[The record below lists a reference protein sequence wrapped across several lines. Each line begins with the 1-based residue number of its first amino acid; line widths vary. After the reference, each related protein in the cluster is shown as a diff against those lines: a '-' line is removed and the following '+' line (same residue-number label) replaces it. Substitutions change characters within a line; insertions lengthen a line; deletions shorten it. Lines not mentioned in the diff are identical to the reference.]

1 MKELNQQETIAY
13 LIQRLLARVFAIV
26 VGVVVIVGISLY
38 LFTSYVAVVNDAGVV
53 RGGSQRIVKQ
63 VLAGADASQT
73 TQKIEGLLKDLGS
86 RVHLGSFPGKRD
98 AAEAYWNSEVK
109 PAIAEYEQTKNPARL
124 LEASETYFGKTNEM
138 VEAAQTLVDVMA
150 VLLYVLLAGF
160 IAAVGLVLRR
170 VYYTF
175 QERVVNPL
183 AALEDSVNK
192 LANGHM
198 TQKFSYPRQDEI
210 GALYE
215 LLNKMRT
222 AILGYVQ
229 DIEKNLNTMAAGD
242 LVTTTDMKYIGDYE
256 PIQRNIN
263 HIRQTLCAEM
273 ESMGDM
279 AEQVAVS
286 SGEVSKVSQSLAE
299 GAMSQNESVQDLQNK
314 IHATMAENAK
324 VESFVEQARQSS
336 RLTNDSI
343 EMSRRQMDNV
353 VAAMHD
359 ISAASEEIRSILGTL
374 DEITGQTSLLSLN
387 ASIEA
392 ARAGEAGRGFAVV
405 AEEVRKLAEQSAL
418 STQNIQMLINKALAA
433 IESGTKVV
441 GTAAESLSGITENTE
456 AVNKV
461 IEQLHL
467 QSLEQQ
473 KMMEQV
479 NNLSRDILGVVTD
492 NSAVSEEC
500 AASSNELSTFSDSLK
515 DSVGKFRTK

>member
-1 MKELNQQETIAY
+1 MNQQETIAY

-109 PAIAEYEQTKNPARL
+109 PAIAEYEQTKNPAHL

-299 GAMSQNESVQDLQNK
+299 GAMSQNESVQNLQNK

>member
-1 MKELNQQETIAY
+1 MNQQETIAY

-98 AAEAYWNSEVK
+98 AAETYWQNEVK
-109 PAIAEYEQTKNPARL
+109 PAIAEYEQTKNPAHL

-299 GAMSQNESVQDLQNK
+299 GAMSQNESVQNLQNK

-343 EMSRRQMDNV
+343 EMSRKQMDNV

-405 AEEVRKLAEQSAL
+405 AEEVRKLAEQSAGRTVGAQHAEYPDAYQQGPG
-418 STQNIQMLINKALAA
+418 SHREWY
-433 IESGTKVV
+433 ESRRHGGRVPV
-441 GTAAESLSGITENTE
+441 GD
-456 AVNKV
+456 
-461 IEQLHL
+461 H
-467 QSLEQQ
+467 
-473 KMMEQV
+473 
-479 NNLSRDILGVVTD
+479 
-492 NSAVSEEC
+492 
-500 AASSNELSTFSDSLK
+500 
-515 DSVGKFRTK
+515 GKYRGRQ

>member
-1 MKELNQQETIAY
+1 MNKQETIAY
-13 LIQRLLARVFAIV
+13 LIQRLLAQVFAIV
-26 VGVVVIVGISLY
+26 VGVVVVVAVSLY

-53 RGGSQRIVKQ
+53 RGGSQRVVKQ
-63 VLAGADASQT
+63 VLAGSDASDT
-73 TQKIEGLLKDLGS
+73 TQRVESILQGLGS
-86 RVHLGSFPGKRD
+86 RMHLGSFPEKRD
-98 AAEAYWNSEVK
+98 AAEKYWMTEVK
-109 PAIAEYEQTKNPARL
+109 PAISEYQKSKDAAHL
-124 LEASETYFGKTNEM
+124 LEVSETYFAKTNEM

-150 VLLYVLLAGF
+150 VILYLLLAAF
-160 IAAVGLVLRR
+160 IAAVGMVLRR

-175 QERVVNPL
+175 QERVVEPL
-183 AALEDSVNK
+183 DSLEGSVNQ
-192 LANGHM
+192 LAKGHM
-198 TQKFSYPRQDEI
+198 SQKFSYPRRDEI
-210 GALYE
+210 GALYD
-215 LLNKMRT
+215 LLNEMRT

-242 LVTTTDMKYIGDYE
+242 LVSTTQMKYIGDYE

-273 ESMGDM
+273 QSMGDM

-314 IHATMAENAK
+314 IHETMAENAK
-324 VESFVEQARQSS
+324 VESFVEAARESS
-336 RLTNDSI
+336 RLTNESI
-343 EMSRRQMDNV
+343 DMSRQQMDNV

-374 DEITGQTSLLSLN
+374 DEITGQTALLSLN

-418 STQNIQMLINKALAA
+418 STQNIQTLINKALSA

-441 GTAAESLSGITENTE
+441 GTAADSLSGITENTE

-461 IEQLHL
+461 IEQLRQ
-467 QSLEQQ
+467 QSLAQQ

-479 NNLSRDILGVVTD
+479 NSLSRDILGVVTD

-500 AASSNELSTFSDSLK
+500 AASSTELSNFSDSLK
-515 DSVGKFRTK
+515 DSVNKFRTK

>member
-1 MKELNQQETIAY
+1 MNKQETIAY
-13 LIQRLLARVFAIV
+13 LIQRLLAQVFAIV
-26 VGVVVIVGISLY
+26 VGVVVVVAVSLY

-53 RGGSQRIVKQ
+53 RGGSQRVVKQ
-63 VLAGADASQT
+63 VLAGSDASDT
-73 TQKIEGLLKDLGS
+73 TQRVESILQGLGS
-86 RVHLGSFPGKRD
+86 RMHLGSFPEKRD
-98 AAEAYWNSEVK
+98 AAEKYWMTEVK
-109 PAIAEYEQTKNPARL
+109 PAISEYQKSKDAAHL
-124 LEASETYFGKTNEM
+124 LEVSETYFAKTNEM

-150 VLLYVLLAGF
+150 VILYLLLAAF
-160 IAAVGLVLRR
+160 IAAVGMVLRR

-175 QERVVNPL
+175 QERVVEPL
-183 AALEDSVNK
+183 DSLEESVNQ
-192 LANGHM
+192 LAKGHM
-198 TQKFSYPRQDEI
+198 SQKFSYPRRDEI
-210 GALYE
+210 GALYD
-215 LLNKMRT
+215 LLNEMRT

-242 LVTTTDMKYIGDYE
+242 LVSTTQMKYIGDYE
-256 PIQRNIN
+256 PIQRNLN
-263 HIRQTLCAEM
+263 HIREALCAEM
-273 ESMGDM
+273 QSMGDM

-314 IHATMAENAK
+314 IHETMAENAK
-324 VESFVEQARQSS
+324 VESFVEAARESS
-336 RLTNDSI
+336 RLTNESI
-343 EMSRRQMDNV
+343 DMSRQQMDNV

-374 DEITGQTSLLSLN
+374 DEITGQTALLSLN

-418 STQNIQMLINKALAA
+418 STQNIQTLINKALSA

-441 GTAAESLSGITENTE
+441 GTAADSLSGITENTE

-461 IEQLHL
+461 IEQLRQ
-467 QSLEQQ
+467 QSLAQQ

-479 NNLSRDILGVVTD
+479 NSLSRDILGVVTD

-500 AASSNELSTFSDSLK
+500 AASSTELSNFSDSLK
-515 DSVGKFRTK
+515 DSVNKFRTK

>member
-1 MKELNQQETIAY
+1 MNKQETIAY
-13 LIQRLLARVFAIV
+13 LIQRLLAQVFAIV
-26 VGVVVIVGISLY
+26 VGVVVVVAVSLY

-53 RGGSQRIVKQ
+53 RGGSQRVVKQ
-63 VLAGADASQT
+63 VLAGSDASDT
-73 TQKIEGLLKDLGS
+73 TQRVESILQGLGS
-86 RVHLGSFPGKRD
+86 RMHLGSFPEKRD
-98 AAEAYWNSEVK
+98 AAEKYWMTEVK
-109 PAIAEYEQTKNPARL
+109 PAISEYQKSKDAAHL
-124 LEASETYFGKTNEM
+124 LEVSETYFAKTNEM

-150 VLLYVLLAGF
+150 VILYLLLAAF
-160 IAAVGLVLRR
+160 IAAVGMVLRR

-175 QERVVNPL
+175 QERVVEPL
-183 AALEDSVNK
+183 DSLEGSVNQ
-192 LANGHM
+192 LAKGHM
-198 TQKFSYPRQDEI
+198 SQKFSYPRRDEI
-210 GALYE
+210 GALYD
-215 LLNKMRT
+215 LLNEMRT

-242 LVTTTDMKYIGDYE
+242 LVSTTQMKYIGDYE

-273 ESMGDM
+273 QSMGDM

-314 IHATMAENAK
+314 IHETMAENAK
-324 VESFVEQARQSS
+324 VESFVEAARESS
-336 RLTNDSI
+336 RLTNESI
-343 EMSRRQMDNV
+343 DMSHQQMDNV

-374 DEITGQTSLLSLN
+374 DEITGQTALLSLN

-418 STQNIQMLINKALAA
+418 STQNIQTLINKALSA

-441 GTAAESLSGITENTE
+441 GTAADSLSGITENTE

-461 IEQLHL
+461 IEQLRQ
-467 QSLEQQ
+467 QSLAQQ

-479 NNLSRDILGVVTD
+479 NSLSRDILGVVTD

-500 AASSNELSTFSDSLK
+500 AASSTELSNFSDSLK
-515 DSVGKFRTK
+515 DSVNKFRTK

>member
-1 MKELNQQETIAY
+1 MNKQETIAY
-13 LIQRLLARVFAIV
+13 LIQRLLAQVFAIV
-26 VGVVVIVGISLY
+26 VGVVVVVAVSLY

-53 RGGSQRIVKQ
+53 RGGSQRVVKQ
-63 VLAGADASQT
+63 VLAGSDASDT
-73 TQKIEGLLKDLGS
+73 TQRVESILQGLGS
-86 RVHLGSFPGKRD
+86 RMHLGSFPEKRD
-98 AAEAYWNSEVK
+98 AAEKYWMTEVK
-109 PAIAEYEQTKNPARL
+109 PAISEYQKSKDAAHL
-124 LEASETYFGKTNEM
+124 LEVSETYFAKTNEM

-150 VLLYVLLAGF
+150 VILYLLLAAF

-175 QERVVNPL
+175 QERVVEPL
-183 AALEDSVNK
+183 DSLEGSVNQ
-192 LANGHM
+192 LAKGHM
-198 TQKFSYPRQDEI
+198 SQKFTYPRRDEI
-210 GALYE
+210 GALYD
-215 LLNKMRT
+215 LLNEMRT

-242 LVTTTDMKYIGDYE
+242 LVSTTRMKYIGDYE
-256 PIQRNIN
+256 PIQRNLN
-263 HIRQTLCAEM
+263 HIREALCAEM
-273 ESMGDM
+273 QSMGDM

-314 IHATMAENAK
+314 IHETMAENAK
-324 VESFVEQARQSS
+324 VESFVEAARESS
-336 RLTNDSI
+336 RLTNESI
-343 EMSRRQMDNV
+343 DMSRQQMDNV

-374 DEITGQTSLLSLN
+374 DEITGQTALLSLN

-418 STQNIQMLINKALAA
+418 STQNIQTLINKALSA

-441 GTAAESLSGITENTE
+441 GTAADSLSGITENTE

-461 IEQLHL
+461 IEQLRQ
-467 QSLEQQ
+467 QSLAQQ

-479 NNLSRDILGVVTD
+479 NSLSRDILGVVTD

-500 AASSNELSTFSDSLK
+500 AASSTELSNFSDSLK
-515 DSVGKFRTK
+515 DSVNKFRTK

>member
-1 MKELNQQETIAY
+1 MRERKKESEGIES
-13 LIQRLLARVFAIV
+13 AIDHC
-26 VGVVVIVGISLY
+26 IFDS
-38 LFTSYVAVVNDAGVV
+38 TA
-53 RGGSQRIVKQ
+53 
-63 VLAGADASQT
+63 
-73 TQKIEGLLKDLGS
+73 
-86 RVHLGSFPGKRD
+86 
-98 AAEAYWNSEVK
+98 
-109 PAIAEYEQTKNPARL
+109 
-124 LEASETYFGKTNEM
+124 FG
-138 VEAAQTLVDVMA
+138 
-150 VLLYVLLAGF
+150 
-160 IAAVGLVLRR
+160 
-170 VYYTF
+170 
-175 QERVVNPL
+175 
-183 AALEDSVNK
+183 
-192 LANGHM
+192 
-198 TQKFSYPRQDEI
+198 I

-299 GAMSQNESVQDLQNK
+299 GAMSQNESVQNLQNK

-467 QSLEQQ
+467 QSLE
-473 KMMEQV
+473 
-479 NNLSRDILGVVTD
+479 
-492 NSAVSEEC
+492 
-500 AASSNELSTFSDSLK
+500 
-515 DSVGKFRTK
+515 